1 MITYDESKCVGCNSC
16 IRACP
21 ANEANITYLRPDG
34 RISIKIND
42 EKCIK
47 CGNCIKV
54 CNHNARSYTDDTQRF
69 LDDLKKGD
77 DIIMI
82 VAPSIKITFDGYW
95 RNVLL
100 YLRQKGIKKIFDV
113 SLGADICTW
122 AHLKYMDEHQG
133 SKIISQPCAAIVN
146 YISKYKPELI
156 KNLSPVQSPMM
167 CTAIYIRD
175 YLGCKGKIAAFSPCI
190 AKKDEFIQTKYIEY
204 NVTFDHFKQIIGS
217 HNNSLKSLSPI
228 ATDNSYSSFEF
239 DHVQG
244 IVGSIYP
251 KPGGLKSNLL
261 LHNNKLSIINSEG
274 IDKVYVDINKY
285 STENNAFKPDVF
297 DVLSCSKG
305 CNSGPA
311 VGQDYSSF
319 RIESIMNDVEFY
331 IVHKVFK
338 KVMGKDT
345 QFKGFDKKLK
355 LKDFLREYTADL
367 KTHNEP
373 TENQIQNV
381 YKHLGKFT
389 ETEQNFNCH
398 FCGYRTCREMATAI
412 CNEVSVYDNCSQ
424 YSKHMAE
431 IGHNKIL
438 DINAQIADIN
448 TKLDNVTN
456 ILLGSISKVK
466 NDSSQIDDLGE
477 KNCDEMN
484 SLEQNLSSITELCKD
499 ISTATDIITV
509 SIKNYEKMTDE
520 IHGIA
525 SQTKILSLNASV
537 EVARS
542 GQAGKGFAVVASE
555 VRNLAE
561 RSTNTVSVSE
571 KYNSEVMK
579 SIENVNTVVTT
590 IKEALKSFHATAES
604 LRDNI
609 EMTKNCGIEINKSMQ
624 DVSQVADN
632 VQALISQMNNI
643 LGK

>member
-1 MITYDESKCVGCNSC
+1 MITYDESNCVGCNSC

-21 ANEANITYLRPDG
+21 ASEANITHLGPNG
-34 RISIKIND
+34 RISIKINP

-69 LDDLKKGD
+69 LDDLKKGEE
-77 DIIMI
+77 IIMI
-82 VAPSIKITFDGYW
+82 VAPSIKITFDGHW
-95 RNVLL
+95 RDVLM

-122 AHLKYMDEHQG
+122 AHLKYMDEHKG
-133 SKIISQPCAAIVN
+133 LKIISQPCSAIVN
-146 YISKYKPELI
+146 YILKYKPELI
-156 KNLSPVQSPMM
+156 KNLSPIQSPML
-167 CTAIYIRD
+167 CTAIYVRD

-190 AKKDEFIQTKYIEY
+190 AKKDEFKQTKYVEY
-204 NVTFDHFKQIIGS
+204 NVTFDRFKQLTGSKDGVTRDYLSASNNS
-217 HNNSLKSLSPI
+217 HN
-228 ATDNSYSSFEF
+228 SFEF

-251 KPGGLKSNLL
+251 KPGGLKKNLL
-261 LHNNKLSIINSEG
+261 LHNKKLNIINLEG
-274 IDKVYVDINKY
+274 TNKVYANINKY
-285 STENNAFKPDVF
+285 STEKSNFKPDVF
-297 DVLSCSKG
+297 DVLSCSNG

-311 VGQDYSSF
+311 IGQDYSSF
-319 RIESIMNDVEFY
+319 RIESIMNGVEFY
-331 IVHKVFK
+331 NVHKVFK
-338 KVMGKDT
+338 KFMGKDV
-345 QFKGFDKKLK
+345 QFKRFDKELK
-355 LKDFLREYTADL
+355 LEDFLREYSPDST
-367 KTHNEP
+367 TCNEP
-373 TENQIQNV
+373 TENQIQTV
-381 YKHLGKFT
+381 YENLGKFT
-389 ETEQNFNCH
+389 ETEKNFNCH
-398 FCGYRTCREMATAI
+398 FCGYRTCREMAVAI
-412 CNEVSVYDNCSQ
+412 CNGISIYDNCAQ
-424 YSKHMAE
+424 YSKHMAD

-448 TKLDNVTN
+448 KNLDNVTN

-466 NDSSQIDDLGE
+466 NDSSQIDNLGE

-484 SLEQNLSSITELCKD
+484 SLEQNLGIITDLCKD
-499 ISTATDIITV
+499 ISSATDVITE

-520 IHGIA
+520 INGIA

-537 EVARS
+537 EVARA

-579 SIENVNTVVTT
+579 SIENVNAVVQT
-590 IKEALKSFHATAES
+590 IKEALESFHATADS

>member
-1 MITYDESKCVGCNSC
+1 
-16 IRACP
+16 
-21 ANEANITYLRPDG
+21 
-34 RISIKIND
+34 
-42 EKCIK
+42 
-47 CGNCIKV
+47 
-54 CNHNARSYTDDTQRF
+54 
-69 LDDLKKGD
+69 
-77 DIIMI
+77 
-82 VAPSIKITFDGYW
+82 
-95 RNVLL
+95 
-100 YLRQKGIKKIFDV
+100 
-113 SLGADICTW
+113 
-122 AHLKYMDEHQG
+122 
-133 SKIISQPCAAIVN
+133 
-146 YISKYKPELI
+146 
-156 KNLSPVQSPMM
+156 
-167 CTAIYIRD
+167 
-175 YLGCKGKIAAFSPCI
+175 
-190 AKKDEFIQTKYIEY
+190 
-204 NVTFDHFKQIIGS
+204 
-217 HNNSLKSLSPI
+217 
-228 ATDNSYSSFEF
+228 
-239 DHVQG
+239 
-244 IVGSIYP
+244 
-251 KPGGLKSNLL
+251 
-261 LHNNKLSIINSEG
+261 
-274 IDKVYVDINKY
+274 
-285 STENNAFKPDVF
+285 
-297 DVLSCSKG
+297 
-305 CNSGPA
+305 
-311 VGQDYSSF
+311 
-319 RIESIMNDVEFY
+319 
-331 IVHKVFK
+331 
-338 KVMGKDT
+338 
-345 QFKGFDKKLK
+345 
-355 LKDFLREYTADL
+355 
-367 KTHNEP
+367 
-373 TENQIQNV
+373 
-381 YKHLGKFT
+381 
-389 ETEQNFNCH
+389 
-398 FCGYRTCREMATAI
+398 MATAI
-412 CNEVSVYDNCSQ
+412 CHGVSVYDNCSQ

-448 TKLDNVTN
+448 TKLDSVTN
-456 ILLGSISKVK
+456 ILLGSISKVQ

-590 IKEALKSFHATAES
+590 IKEALKSFHATAEG